1 MIKLLVVDDEIWI
14 RERISKEIP
23 WESVQ
28 TEVVGTAEDG
38 QEALEIAEELEP
50 DIIITDIRMPGFD
63 GIELLRELRKKS
75 LDIKVILLSGYND
88 FSYAKEAIKYGAFD
102 YILKPAEDQELLNV
116 VNRCVMTI
124 EIEREK
130 ERRIQGLQEKAEL
143 GYEAYKERM
152 LLNIVSGDY
161 EEGEDDRQ
169 NEYAGAWKIFQDA
182 IEKVYHTCI
191 LVSVA
196 QQMNDPQRRGLEHF
210 IVINIM
216 TEILEKYGVVHKAYL
231 NSRREWLFCLS
242 CGEQKKDEKRLFQDL
257 QMVRNLLEEKLK
269 LDIAIGVGEAS
280 DDFFNL
286 AYSYQTVCSF
296 MKYRKWIGDDR
307 IIYHSSNISTAVKTI
322 GRYSTAEMAC
332 LLREGRFQQA
342 KETLRRI
349 FETAKKNTP
358 ESRIAAIC
366 RMISMEAEKEFY
378 QYFKINMG
386 ESSAN
391 YFQIEFWNGIEEI
404 DCEEKFFELIDRFYK
419 EKKENINKGRRIA
432 LKARDYIINHYQ
444 KPLSLNDV
452 AEELDLNPSYL
463 CRLFKEEM
471 QTSFV
476 TFLQNYRIEKAAELL
491 SGTNDKIGEIGEL
504 VGYENQ
510 QYFNKV
516 FRSIK
521 GMAPSEFREKK
532 RGR

>member
-28 TEVVGTAEDG
+28 AEVVGTAEDG
-38 QEALEIAEELEP
+38 QEALEMAEELEP

-196 QQMNDPQRRGLEHF
+196 QQMSDPQRRGLEHF

-216 TEILEKYGVVHKAYL
+216 TEIL
-231 NSRREWLFCLS
+231 N
-242 CGEQKKDEKRLFQDL
+242 
-257 QMVRNLLEEKLK
+257 
-269 LDIAIGVGEAS
+269 
-280 DDFFNL
+280 
-286 AYSYQTVCSF
+286 
-296 MKYRKWIGDDR
+296 
-307 IIYHSSNISTAVKTI
+307 
-322 GRYSTAEMAC
+322 
-332 LLREGRFQQA
+332 
-342 KETLRRI
+342 
-349 FETAKKNTP
+349 
-358 ESRIAAIC
+358 
-366 RMISMEAEKEFY
+366 
-378 QYFKINMG
+378 
-386 ESSAN
+386 
-391 YFQIEFWNGIEEI
+391 
-404 DCEEKFFELIDRFYK
+404 
-419 EKKENINKGRRIA
+419 
-432 LKARDYIINHYQ
+432 
-444 KPLSLNDV
+444 
-452 AEELDLNPSYL
+452 
-463 CRLFKEEM
+463 
-471 QTSFV
+471 
-476 TFLQNYRIEKAAELL
+476 
-491 SGTNDKIGEIGEL
+491 
-504 VGYENQ
+504 
-510 QYFNKV
+510 
-516 FRSIK
+516 IK
-521 GMAPSEFREKK
+521 GLIK
-532 RGR
+532 

>member
-28 TEVVGTAEDG
+28 AEVVGTAEDG
-38 QEALEIAEELEP
+38 QEALEMAEELEP

-161 EEGEDDRQ
+161 EEGEDDRP

-196 QQMNDPQRRGLEHF
+196 QQMIH
-210 IVINIM
+210 
-216 TEILEKYGVVHKAYL
+216 
-231 NSRREWLFCLS
+231 
-242 CGEQKKDEKRLFQDL
+242 
-257 QMVRNLLEEKLK
+257 
-269 LDIAIGVGEAS
+269 
-280 DDFFNL
+280 
-286 AYSYQTVCSF
+286 
-296 MKYRKWIGDDR
+296 
-307 IIYHSSNISTAVKTI
+307 
-322 GRYSTAEMAC
+322 
-332 LLREGRFQQA
+332 
-342 KETLRRI
+342 
-349 FETAKKNTP
+349 
-358 ESRIAAIC
+358 
-366 RMISMEAEKEFY
+366 
-378 QYFKINMG
+378 
-386 ESSAN
+386 
-391 YFQIEFWNGIEEI
+391 
-404 DCEEKFFELIDRFYK
+404 
-419 EKKENINKGRRIA
+419 
-432 LKARDYIINHYQ
+432 
-444 KPLSLNDV
+444 
-452 AEELDLNPSYL
+452 
-463 CRLFKEEM
+463 KEEDW
-471 QTSFV
+471 
-476 TFLQNYRIEKAAELL
+476 NILL
-491 SGTNDKIGEIGEL
+491 S
-504 VGYENQ
+504 
-510 QYFNKV
+510 
-516 FRSIK
+516 
-521 GMAPSEFREKK
+521 
-532 RGR
+532 

>member
-28 TEVVGTAEDG
+28 AEVVGTAEDG
-38 QEALEIAEELEP
+38 QEALEMAEELEP

-196 QQMNDPQRRGLEHF
+196 QQMSDPQRRGLEHF

-242 CGEQKKDEKRLFQDL
+242 CSEQKKDEKRLFQDL

-269 LDIAIGVGEAS
+269 LDIAI
-280 DDFFNL
+280 
-286 AYSYQTVCSF
+286 
-296 MKYRKWIGDDR
+296 
-307 IIYHSSNISTAVKTI
+307 
-322 GRYSTAEMAC
+322 
-332 LLREGRFQQA
+332 
-342 KETLRRI
+342 
-349 FETAKKNTP
+349 
-358 ESRIAAIC
+358 
-366 RMISMEAEKEFY
+366 
-378 QYFKINMG
+378 
-386 ESSAN
+386 
-391 YFQIEFWNGIEEI
+391 
-404 DCEEKFFELIDRFYK
+404 
-419 EKKENINKGRRIA
+419 
-432 LKARDYIINHYQ
+432 
-444 KPLSLNDV
+444 
-452 AEELDLNPSYL
+452 
-463 CRLFKEEM
+463 
-471 QTSFV
+471 
-476 TFLQNYRIEKAAELL
+476 
-491 SGTNDKIGEIGEL
+491 
-504 VGYENQ
+504 
-510 QYFNKV
+510 
-516 FRSIK
+516 
-521 GMAPSEFREKK
+521 
-532 RGR
+532 

>member
-28 TEVVGTAEDG
+28 AEVVGTAEDG
-38 QEALEIAEELEP
+38 QEALEMAEELEP

-182 IEKVYHTCI
+182 IEKVYHTCN

-196 QQMNDPQRRGLEHF
+196 QQMSDPQRRGLEHF

-242 CGEQKKDEKRLFQDL
+242 CSEQKKDEKRLFQDL

-419 EKKENINKGRRIA
+419 EKKEKRQA
-432 LKARDYIINHYQ
+432 TYF
-444 KPLSLNDV
+444 KPSN
-452 AEELDLNPSYL
+452 N
-463 CRLFKEEM
+463 
-471 QTSFV
+471 SF
-476 TFLQNYRIEKAAELL
+476 
-491 SGTNDKIGEIGEL
+491 
-504 VGYENQ
+504 
-510 QYFNKV
+510 
-516 FRSIK
+516 
-521 GMAPSEFREKK
+521 
-532 RGR
+532 